1 MASSAVRRI
10 GDGSALVRGAARFVI
25 FAGVVGLAG
34 CSLPKPDGTE
44 AALLARVEKLP
55 ALERA
60 SGKSATAVARNG
72 LLLDPAVRE
81 AASRVAASAD
91 DIRIQ
96 RAALFPSLGLT
107 IGAGIDSAGVD
118 APTIALN
125 AKQLVLDFGN
135 TERAISEADFDMQIN
150 YLEFQKTVDETVVDA
165 LESYSDVAVQA
176 RLVEVRQA
184 QLSSMRELQ
193 RLVARRYELGA
204 TTHLDVLETQRRV
217 EAAAFLVEDARLALA
232 EAQDTLVRLSGQ
244 NEGGAIPSN
253 LTSHCGETVDVL
265 ETRIAQLRLARS
277 VVAWER
283 AEHARLPQV
292 YISPSARVQAG
303 DGAPDLGVSIG
314 VQSDLLQGGALSA
327 NARQAATRVEGAA
340 AGVEAA
346 ALDAQLAAIRLTRDI
361 GAAERKAALIGRQL
375 AIFDETRALY
385 RKQYFELGS
394 RQISEL
400 LDNETDYFDLRA
412 DQVELQSDLDAANLE
427 CSSRANKLREGLSL
441 TEQALYDLPLDI

>member
-1 MASSAVRRI
+1 MRGAVR
-10 GDGSALVRGAARFVI
+10 SLALAAAV
-25 FAGVVGLAG
+25 GVTG

-44 AALLARVEKLP
+44 AALLARVEGLP

-60 SGKSATAVARNG
+60 SGSSATAVARNS

-107 IGAGIDSAGVD
+107 IGAGVNSAGVD

-125 AKQLVLDFGN
+125 AKQLVLDFGD
-135 TERAISEADFDMQIN
+135 TERAVSEADFDMQIN

-165 LESYSDVAVQA
+165 LESYSDVAVQT

-184 QLSSMRELQ
+184 QLASMRDLQ
-193 RLVARRYELGA
+193 RLVIRRYELGA
-204 TTHLDVLETQRRV
+204 TTNLDVLETRRRV
-217 EAAAFLVEDARLALA
+217 EAAAFLVEDARLAQA
-232 EAQDTLVRLSGQ
+232 EAQDTLIRLSGQ
-244 NEGGAIPSN
+244 YEGGAIPSQ
-253 LTSHCGETVDVL
+253 LTSHCGDSVDVL
-265 ETRIAQLRLARS
+265 ETQIAQLRLARA

-283 AEHARLPQV
+283 AERARVPQV
-292 YISPSARVQAG
+292 YIAPSARVQAG
-303 DGAPDLGVSIG
+303 GGAPDLGVSIG

-327 NARQAATRVEGAA
+327 NARQAATRVEGAV
-340 AGVEAA
+340 AGVDAA
-346 ALDAQLAAIRLTRDI
+346 TRDAQLAAIRLTRDI

-375 AIFDETRALY
+375 AILDETRALY
-385 RKQYFELGS
+385 RMQYFDIGS

-400 LDNETDYFDLRA
+400 LDSETDYFDLRA
-412 DQVELQSDLDAANLE
+412 DQVQLQSDLDAANLE
-427 CSSRANKLREGLSL
+427 CSARANKLREGLSL
-441 TEQALYDLPLDI
+441 TQQALYNLPLDLE